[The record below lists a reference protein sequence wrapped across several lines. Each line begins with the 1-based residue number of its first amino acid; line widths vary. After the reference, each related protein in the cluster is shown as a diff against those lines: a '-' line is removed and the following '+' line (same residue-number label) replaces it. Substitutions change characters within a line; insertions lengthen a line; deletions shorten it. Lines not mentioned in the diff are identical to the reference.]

1 MFIKSVSGREFDSRH
16 LHKKNKKRFGNVKT
30 FSDLYISSLTYR
42 EIVAAVARQAHNLEV
57 GGSNPSLA
65 TNKKIF
71 VKILGNVKTFSDLYK
86 VIRVEAIN

>member
-1 MFIKSVSGREFDSRH
+1 M
-16 LHKKNKKRFGNVKT
+16 KT

-65 TNKKIF
+65 TK
-71 VKILGNVKTFSDLYK
+71 
-86 VIRVEAIN
+86 

>member
-1 MFIKSVSGREFDSRH
+1 MDKGSTPFTSTNSAPLDKRLSR
-16 LHKKNKKRFGNVKT
+16 LPFTEEIRGSKPLRST
-30 FSDLYISSLTYR
+30 LYR

-71 VKILGNVKTFSDLYK
+71 VKILGNVKIFSDLYK